1 MHIMKKK
8 IYIYICT
15 DSKKLTPRKLN
26 QSTKN
31 IQKHWWV
38 DKETVQFQTVDTKTQ
53 DLTRQSRQ
61 IQHTIGWHHALEL
74 RSAHKSF
81 LCAAYV
87 QIATTKFGEEAP
99 PFQRFTWSWSETVLN
114 SAAWCILHQSSRLTE
129 ACCRRCLTFGCLA

>member
-1 MHIMKKK
+1 MHRQQEA
-8 IYIYICT
+8 
-15 DSKKLTPRKLN
+15 DSQEIKPIN
-26 QSTKN
+26 
-31 IQKHWWV
+31 QKHP
-38 DKETVQFQTVDTKTQ
+38 KTLVGGQ
-53 DLTRQSRQ
+53 RD
-61 IQHTIGWHHALEL
+61 
-74 RSAHKSF
+74 RSVPNRRYKNSGSHPAITANTAYNRLAPCLGAEVCTPSF